1 VYEEEVV
8 DLSWNPGE
16 NIIISLHLDGVMC
29 LYSIDTLSLVMK
41 FEKQSIGISSIA
53 WMDNIS
59 GDIVTSS
66 SKVGALKVW
75 NAANEAPKDMIK
87 IGPHGITS
95 MLSIKN

>member
-1 VYEEEVV
+1 
-8 DLSWNPGE
+8 
-16 NIIISLHLDGVMC
+16 
-29 LYSIDTLSLVMK
+29 
-41 FEKQSIGISSIA
+41 
-53 WMDNIS
+53 MDNIS